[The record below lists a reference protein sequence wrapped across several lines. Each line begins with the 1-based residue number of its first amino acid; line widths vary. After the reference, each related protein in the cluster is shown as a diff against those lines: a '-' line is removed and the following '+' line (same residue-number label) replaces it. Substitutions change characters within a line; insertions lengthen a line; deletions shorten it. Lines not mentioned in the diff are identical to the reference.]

1 MRNVFRQTA
10 VVACLVAVC
19 SFARAQE
26 QPGASNPWAAV
37 TRVNVHPG
45 QVGEFEDYLKKIQA
59 ARTKI
64 GLPHEAIVYQVALGG
79 SPFTYHSLTPFT
91 TWEQMDAFPSVPAT
105 LTKAYGEV
113 EGTRILKAGRSAIAD
128 VTIEIY
134 RFRLDLSTNAKP
146 GAAPSP
152 FVSLTVTEHHG
163 EMLGTYLRLLGKIKK
178 AEEQDANA
186 PPVLRYVIVNGEAP
200 ITVAARPSATLA
212 ERAKWPN
219 QTQVLRKVYGEG
231 EQQDMGDT
239 ITKSIAKRSSVVLA
253 YRPDLSKVSKP

>member
-19 SFARAQE
+19 SFARAQD
-26 QPGASNPWAAV
+26 QGASNPWLNV

-45 QVGEFEDYLKKIQA
+45 QVGDFEDYLKKIQA

-64 GLPHEAIVYQVALGG
+64 GLPHEAIVYQTVMGG
-79 SPFTYHSLTPFT
+79 SPFTYHSVTPFT
-91 TWEQMDAFPSVPAT
+91 SWEQMDAFPSVLAT
-105 LTKAYGEV
+105 LTKALGEI
-113 EGTRILKAGRSAIAD
+113 EAAKLLKVGRSAIAD

-146 GAAPSP
+146 APPSP
-152 FVSLTVTEHHG
+152 FVSLTITEHHG
-163 EMLGTYLRLLGKIKK
+163 ETLGTYLRLLGKIKK
-178 AEEQDANA
+178 AEEQEANH
-186 PPVLRYVIVNGEAP
+186 PPVLRYVLVNGEGP
-200 ITVAARPSATLA
+200 ITVAARPSSTLA
-212 ERAKWPN
+212 ERGNWPN

-239 ITKSIAKRSSVVLA
+239 ITKTIAKRSSVILA
-253 YRPDLSKVSKP
+253 FRPDLSKVAKP

>member
-10 VVACLVAVC
+10 VVACLAAVC

-26 QPGASNPWAAV
+26 QPAASNPWAHV

-45 QVGEFEDYLKKIQA
+45 QVGDFEDYVKKIQA

-64 GLPHEAIVYQVALGG
+64 GLPHEALVYQVAMGG
-79 SPFTYHSLTPFT
+79 SPFTYHSITPFT
-91 TWEQMDAFPSVPAT
+91 SWEQMDAFPSVPAT
-105 LTKAYGEV
+105 LAKAYGDV
-113 EGTRILKAGRSAIAD
+113 EAAKMLKVGRSAIAD
-128 VTIEIY
+128 VTIEVY
-134 RFRLDLSTNAKP
+134 TFRLDLSTHAKP
-146 GAAPSP
+146 GAPPSP
-152 FVSLTVTEHHG
+152 FVSLTITEHHG
-163 EMLGTYLRLLGKIKK
+163 ATLASYLRLVGKIKK

-186 PPVLRYVIVNGEAP
+186 PPVLRYVIVNGDAP

-219 QTQVLRKVYGEG
+219 QTQVLRKAYGEG
-231 EQQDMGDT
+231 EQQEMNDL

-253 YRPDLSKVSKP
+253 FRPDLSKVNK